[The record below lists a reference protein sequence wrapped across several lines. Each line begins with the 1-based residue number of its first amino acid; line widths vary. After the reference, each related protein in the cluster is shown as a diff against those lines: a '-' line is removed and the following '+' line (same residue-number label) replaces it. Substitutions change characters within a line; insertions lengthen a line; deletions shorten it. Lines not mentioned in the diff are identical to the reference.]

1 MKNLL
6 IIEGDTFFIN
16 ERLKEIDRDYYVVFN
31 LEKQK
36 YEVHVHGQAGN
47 SYAFTLPFD
56 SLDERALLFAQKT
69 RIANMDKILEE
80 IERDN
85 EQSYERLIKQQV
97 NLLKEIIWK

>member
-16 ERLKEIDRDYYVVFN
+16 ERLKEIDKDYYVVFN
-31 LEKQK
+31 LQKQK
-36 YEVHVHGQAGN
+36 YEVHVRGQTGN

-56 SLDERALLFAQKT
+56 SLDERAILFAQKT
-69 RIANMDKILEE
+69 RIANMEKILEE
-80 IERDN
+80 IEKDN
-85 EQSYERLIKQQV
+85 EESYERLIKQQV

>member
-16 ERLKEIDRDYYVVFN
+16 ERLKEIDKDYFIVFN

-36 YEVHVHGQAGN
+36 YEVHVQGQAKS

-56 SLDERALLFAQKT
+56 GLDERTILFAQKT
-69 RIANMDKILEE
+69 RIANMDKILDE
-80 IERDN
+80 IEKDN
-85 EQSYERLIKQQV
+85 EKSYKRLIKQQV
-97 NLLKEIIWK
+97 NLLKEII

>member
-47 SYAFTLPFD
+47 SYVFTLPFD

-69 RIANMDKILEE
+69 RIENMDKILEE

-97 NLLKEIIWK
+97 NLLKEII